1 MWISP
6 LMHDC
11 DRQALRQ
18 IIRTAGGFGHREHL
32 ELAYGLLSRSGLEE
46 AQAAMSAA
54 LREVAAAHGMPER
67 YHDTLTLAWV
77 QLVAVHRHRWDAE
90 TFDAFMARAENRP
103 LLERGLLD
111 GHYSRELLFSDRAR
125 AGWVM
130 PDVRALPSAA

>member
-1 MWISP
+1 MWSSS
-6 LMHDC
+6 LMHDH

-32 ELAYGLLSRSGLEE
+32 ELAYGLLSRYAIGD
-46 AQAAMSAA
+46 AQAATSAA

-77 QLVAVHRHRWDAE
+77 QLVAVHRRRWDDG
-90 TFDAFMARAENRP
+90 TFDAFIERPENRP

-125 AGWVM
+125 AGWVT